1 MGHNILPCDA
11 SSGGFFLIPSAKL
24 LDIPDKTGIAVF
36 VLIVVL
42 HYNFGQPIICS
53 SQNLLFL

>member
-1 MGHNILPCDA
+1 MGHKILPCDA

-53 SQNLLFL
+53 S